1 MIVIGCLL
9 LQVLAASLIPGPGQ
23 TMVGHSLAVSSLDWA
38 RSGHWLLSAGQDNSV
53 KAPVSSISQ
62 WVAGVNIWEIFME
75 HLGKFFE
82 KFEKFSLIRQD
93 NIWIFNREIWK

>member
-1 MIVIGCLL
+1 MIVIGWLL

-62 WVAGVNIWEIFME
+62 WEAGGQ
-75 HLGKFFE
+75 HLGNFYENCGKLLEYFR
-82 KFEKFSLIRQD
+82 KFEKFPKKSILT
-93 NIWIFNREIWK
+93 REHLEF